1 MEFRQAYLTDAEQ
14 ILEIYGPIV
23 VHGSATFEE
32 VLPTLEEMRARI
44 AKVTIRHPWYVAM
57 EGERLLGYA
66 YAGPHHE
73 RAAYR
78 WSVNVSVYLRP
89 ENQRRGLGTQLY
101 QLLFT
106 ELRARNF
113 YRAYAG
119 ITMENAASIA
129 MHERLG
135 FTRAAL
141 YRNVGYKLGQWHDV
155 GWWELA
161 LQDVVNPP
169 PEPGPV

>member
-1 MEFRQAYLTDAEQ
+1 
-14 ILEIYGPIV
+14 
-23 VHGSATFEE
+23 
-32 VLPTLEEMRARI
+32 
-44 AKVTIRHPWYVAM
+44 
-57 EGERLLGYA
+57 
-66 YAGPHHE
+66 
-73 RAAYR
+73 
-78 WSVNVSVYLRP
+78 VNVSVYLRP